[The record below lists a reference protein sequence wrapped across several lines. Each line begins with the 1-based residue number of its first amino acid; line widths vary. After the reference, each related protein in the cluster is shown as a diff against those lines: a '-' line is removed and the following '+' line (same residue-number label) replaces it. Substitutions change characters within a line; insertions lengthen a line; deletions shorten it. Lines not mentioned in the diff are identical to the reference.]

1 VTIRRQFPNA
11 VRVAALM
18 IAVALLVAG
27 GVSFAANPVK
37 LVVDGREIAC
47 DVPPQIVDG
56 RVMVPVRFVA
66 EALGCKVEW
75 DADSCTVKITSQK
88 AKLAQQDKDAITF
101 ARIALGWGLQAP
113 VDQNGKV
120 FVVPLDKMTPEQ
132 LRERETYLKDK
143 IRELRRW
150 TPSDARLLPL
160 QDALA
165 AAMEQELVILAFY
178 QLRADPESRERAK
191 MRLVEHY
198 AELRKAIDSVYR
210 ELLKLEAY
218 FGDWAY
224 QEAWSVKRQWEW
236 LLVDWTP

>member
-1 VTIRRQFPNA
+1 MTIRRQFPNA
-11 VRVAALM
+11 VRVIAFV

-47 DVPPQIVDG
+47 DVAPQIVDG

-75 DADSCTVKITSQK
+75 DADSRTVKITSQK
-88 AKLAQQDKDAITF
+88 AQLAQEDKYAIRSARDA
-101 ARIALGWGLQAP
+101 LVWGLLYTKVPEGAYAVP
-113 VDQNGKV
+113 V
-120 FVVPLDKMTPEQ
+120 DKMTPEQ
-132 LRERETYLKDK
+132 LREQETYLKDK

-160 QDALA
+160 QDALEA
-165 AAMEQELVILAFY
+165 ALEQELVILAFY
-178 QLRADPESRERAK
+178 QLRPDPESRERAK